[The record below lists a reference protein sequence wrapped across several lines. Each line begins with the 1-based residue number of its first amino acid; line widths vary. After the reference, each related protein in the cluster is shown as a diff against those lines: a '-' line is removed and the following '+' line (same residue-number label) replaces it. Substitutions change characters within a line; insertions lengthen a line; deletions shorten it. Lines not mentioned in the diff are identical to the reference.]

1 MIGRDRGIRVGAL
14 RHRITVQTPSK
25 TTGAL
30 TQGQRIVSWT
40 NRLTDEPADYEYP
53 SGGQISRGRQVEEN
67 VRAVFTVRYRS
78 GYSTE
83 ERVVFDGQNF
93 GIVHVKPVLGRDRFL
108 ELHCRAVES

>member
-14 RHRITVQTPSK
+14 RYRISVQYETK
-25 TTGAL
+25 TDGSA

-40 NRLTDEPADYEYP
+40 NRLTDEPADYEFAG
-53 SGGQISRGRQVEEN
+53 GGQTSRGRQVEEN

-83 ERVVFDGQNF
+83 ESIVFDGDRY
-93 GIVHVKPVLGRDRFL
+93 GIVHIEPVMGRDRYL
-108 ELHCRAVES
+108 RLHCRSIT